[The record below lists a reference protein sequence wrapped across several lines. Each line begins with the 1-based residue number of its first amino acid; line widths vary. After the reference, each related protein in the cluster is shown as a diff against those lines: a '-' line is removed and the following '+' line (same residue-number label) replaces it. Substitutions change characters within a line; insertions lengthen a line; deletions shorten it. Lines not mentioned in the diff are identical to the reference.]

1 MNIEAIIAIVLGVL
15 VVGGG
20 FLRLENRLTKI
31 ETDISWIKEILGK
44 CLPTWEKD
52 SE

>member
-1 MNIEAIIAIVLGVL
+1 MSTEAIVAIILGAL
-15 VVGGG
+15 VIGGG
-20 FLRLENRLTKI
+20 FLRLENRLTTI

-44 CLPTWEKD
+44 CLQTWEID